1 MPRFQTLLA
10 AGLAVGVVVL
20 TGCATP
26 QDLETLRADLKAQIA
41 QSNQGQQDRLRAIQA
56 QIEKVESNQQ
66 LQTQRIQGMETRL
79 EEVAKI
85 PSDLEGAVKAAMK
98 YARDVEKSIHS
109 LRDLTARELDL
120 QNNRIGKVKASYK
133 AVLEQ
138 EIQAVSSMSKALDAV
153 MADLKATL
161 ENSTK
166 TLGEAIP
173 GSEETLPPAPPLP
186 EDLKIEGGPG
196 GVPAPP
202 QR

>member
-1 MPRFQTLLA
+1 MPRIQRLIA
-10 AGLAVGVVVL
+10 AALAVGIAVV

-26 QDLETLRADLKAQIA
+26 QDLEKVRTDLRAEITRSDKAQEE
-41 QSNQGQQDRLRAIQA
+41 RLRAIQA
-56 QIEKVESNQQ
+56 QIGKVESNQQ
-66 LQTQRIQGMETRL
+66 LQAQRLQGFESRL
-79 EEVAKI
+79 NEVAKI

-109 LRDLTARELDL
+109 LRELTARELDR
-120 QNNRIGKVKASYK
+120 QNSHIRKVKASYK
-133 AVLEQ
+133 TVLEQ

-153 MADLKATL
+153 MADLKTTL

-186 EDLKIEGGPG
+186 EDLKIEGGA
-196 GVPAPP
+196 PAPP
-202 QR
+202 ER